1 MAHLDSNNLI
11 LFRAWSLDGGIDN
24 WKLYEAVWKGAN
36 TDDCD
41 MIYAPKDVT
50 TCHIYPWQSTPMSL
64 DFEHLEL

>member
-1 MAHLDSNNLI
+1 M
-11 LFRAWSLDGGIDN
+11 DGGIDN